1 MRRRILEE
9 IEKERGEVEK
19 EIKELKERE
28 EKLGGEPLPLVCA
41 LVMSSCM
48 QILHLSR
55 SRRFSLLQTFQHS
68 LRRLRE

>member
-9 IEKERGEVEK
+9 IEKERGELEK

-41 LVMSSCM
+41 LDMSSCM
-48 QILHLSR
+48 QISRLSR
-55 SRRFSLLQTFQHS
+55 SRRFLLLQIFRHS
-68 LRRLRE
+68 LRRRRE